1 MSTNHLLIVLG
12 KRLNKNTLTVEGQ
25 SRVHALHHFL
35 LSRIAHSDE
44 RFQSDEPLQL
54 NEKSQLDENLQLGEK
69 WQPGE
74 SLIVAFC
81 GGITSGQTLSEAEA
95 MYDYYDKLVSK
106 ISGSYPLPTVLL
118 EKESTNTVENIR
130 NVVVELKK
138 SGLLESGLQQES
150 TSLKVTFVSN
160 DYHLQRIFEIQQLMD
175 EQGLL
180 KVFKD
185 GCLAMGIELEI
196 SQQLD
201 DHVAEPYP
209 HSSQQGQLFL
219 LMDALTTYRVYLEG
233 VVAEAFHR
241 DLNTVRHEPA
251 QIALEALQAA
261 ELVATESK
269 AFPLVNALLPVMRTC
284 VENTVITLET
294 TKVREYLA
302 LLDTNLTLLNRY
314 LDPEVD
320 HAARWWR

>member
-12 KRLNKNTLTVEGQ
+12 KRLNKNTLTVEGK

-35 LSRIAHSDE
+35 LSRTAHSDE
-44 RFQSDEPLQL
+44 PLQLYEPLQL
-54 NEKSQLDENLQLGEK
+54 NEKCPLV
-69 WQPGE
+69 E

-81 GGITSGQTLSEAEA
+81 GGLTSGQTLSEAEA
-95 MYDYYDKLVSK
+95 MNDYYGKLVSK
-106 ISGSYPLPTVLL
+106 TSGSYPQPTVLL

-138 SGLLESGLQQES
+138 SGLLESGLQQEPS
-150 TSLKVTFVSN
+150 SLKVTFVSN

-185 GCLAMGIELEI
+185 GCLAMGVELAI

-201 DHVAEPYP
+201 DHVAEAYP
-209 HSSQQGQLFL
+209 HSSLQGQLFL

-241 DLNTVRHEPA
+241 DLNTVRHQPA

-261 ELVATESK
+261 ELVVTESK
-269 AFPLVNALLPVMRTC
+269 SFPLVNALLPVMRTC
-284 VENTVITLET
+284 VDNTGVTSET